1 MAWDQSLL
9 AALRLH
15 STAPTPSFLLCQ
27 EGPGSEPVLLLDLER
42 EPTQCRVWRPQNP
55 FETREREPDGKEEQ
69 RKGAPLPPPE

>member
-55 FETREREPDGKEEQ
+55 LETREPDGKEEQ